1 MGLVSIAV
9 APVLIILF
17 YIYLRDK
24 YEKEPL
30 LIMALAVLAGC
41 IIIIPVIYAERF
53 ISMGSMAFPGYWN
66 AAYTAFLEAAL
77 TEEVFKFLAF
87 MLLIWGNRNFNE
99 KFDGIVYA
107 VFISLGFALVEN
119 LLYVF
124 NQGFSVGVMRA
135 GTAVPAHALFGVV
148 MGYQLGLA
156 KLYPKERLWRLMLAL
171 IWPIMLHG
179 IYDFILMSGHELYIL
194 LFIPYLVFLWIF
206 GFRRMKD
213 LSDRSIFRGHL
224 KN

>member
-24 YEKEPL
+24 YEKEPFAV
-30 LIMALAVLAGC
+30 MALAIVAGC
-41 IIIIPVIYAERF
+41 IITLPVIYVEQI

-66 AAYTAFLEAAL
+66 AAYTAFLEAGF

-124 NQGFSVGVMRA
+124 NHGFGVGVMRA
-135 GTAVPAHALFGVV
+135 VTAVPAHALFGIV

-156 KLYPKERLWRLMLAL
+156 KFYPKERAWRLMLAL
-171 IWPIMLHG
+171 IWPILLHG
-179 IYDFILMSGHELYIL
+179 IYDFILMSGHVLYIL

-213 LSDRSIFRGHL
+213 LSSRSVFRRQI
-224 KN
+224 KI

>member
-17 YIYLRDK
+17 YVYLRDK
-24 YEKEPL
+24 HEKEPFR
-30 LIMALAVLAGC
+30 MMVLAVVAGC
-41 IIIIPVIYAERF
+41 IITLPVIYVERF

-77 TEEVFKFLAF
+77 TEELFKFLAF

-124 NQGFSVGVMRA
+124 SHGFNVGVLRA
-135 GTAVPAHALFGVV
+135 GTAVPAHALFGVA
-148 MGYQLGLA
+148 MGYQLGMA
-156 KLYPKERLWRLMLAL
+156 KFYPKVRVLRLMLAL
-171 IWPIMLHG
+171 IWPILLHG

-206 GFRRMKD
+206 GFRRMKN
-213 LSDRSIFRGHL
+213 LSDRSIFRGTG
-224 KN
+224 KP